1 MSNLGLK
8 FDLNIGLKVGTEHV
22 KDVVLLPSNSV
33 AEEVFTKKLAQEP
46 FTWIANVIAVAVGS
60 IGNVSIADAVRQ
72 EYFKTGKVTVP
83 TVVKN
88 ITFADANSLLLEI
101 HRRVWQNEFK
111 GMETMCR
118 FCSKSISVDID
129 LNNIKLTEEQERLLE
144 TEQVFD
150 AIVVDLD
157 AFNMDS
163 LLKDSKNEEISSLT
177 GTQWNRFVY
186 RIPTLG
192 DAIKN
197 QEFFDRN
204 IELWRRIGADCLV
217 GVQKVNEEGEV
228 VTELPESYL
237 RFLGIKM
244 YRDMTANNLKKI
256 RHSLREEL
264 PVLPFAYMDSCACD
278 RMMKIPYTVES
289 SGFFSE

>member
-1 MSNLGLK
+1 MSKLGLK
-8 FDLNIGLKVGTEHV
+8 FDLNIGLKVGAEHV
-22 KDVVLLPSNSV
+22 KEVVLLPSNSV

-60 IGNVSIADAVRQ
+60 IGNTSVADAVRQ
-72 EYFKTGKVTVP
+72 EYFKTGRVTVP
-83 TVVKN
+83 HIVKQ

-111 GMETMCR
+111 AMETMCR
-118 FCSKSISVDID
+118 FCSKSIAVDID
-129 LNNIKLTEEQERLLE
+129 LDNIKLTEEQERLLE
-144 TEQVFD
+144 TSEVFD

-157 AFNMDS
+157 AFDIDA
-163 LLKDSKNEEISSLT
+163 LLKDSKNEEISSLA
-177 GTQWNRFVY
+177 GTKWNRFVY

-204 IELWRRIGADCLV
+204 IELWRRIGADCLI

-228 VTELPESYL
+228 VTELPDNYL

-264 PVLPFAYMDSCACD
+264 PVLPFAYMDDCACD